1 MRLEPAQTMN
11 DLAGI
16 KKNTETAWYWK
27 AAGIPRPCR
36 LAGHPEEVV
45 RAEVRKCIDNFA
57 PGGGFVFWASTYG
70 APDDEA
76 IKNKARW
83 IAEEYD
89 SYGRNFYKK

>member
-1 MRLEPAQTMN
+1 MN
-11 DLAGI
+11 DLVGI
-16 KKNTETAWYWK
+16 KKKYGNRLVLEGCWDSSGP
-27 AAGIPRPCR
+27 AGWP
-36 LAGHPEEVV
+36 GTPEKVV
-45 RAEVRKCIDNFA
+45 RAEVRKCIDTFA

-70 APDDEA
+70 APDDEE